1 MEQELLDVLK
11 STISGRPLTF
21 SEIREALAIHPEK
34 METDL
39 LALLERLEA
48 EGRIVRTRA
57 GRYGLP
63 EMMNLVRGTIEGH
76 AKGYAFLLPDDPALP
91 DLYIHASDLAG
102 AWHGDTVLARIN
114 RRRDAHGRMEGEVVR
129 IIQRHYKR
137 LVGTFRQYGQ
147 SGVVRPDDRRIDALI
162 FVDAEN
168 VAGAH
173 DEDQV
178 VVEIIAYPDDARGA
192 FGRIVEI
199 LGRLGDPGV
208 DILSIVRKYELP
220 EHFPERVLQEA
231 ARLPDEVTTEALVG
245 RLDLTHLRTVTID
258 GEDAKD
264 IDDAVSIERLVDGGY
279 RLGVHIADVSYY
291 VRPGSALDQEA
302 YARGTSVY
310 LVDRVIPML
319 PPKLS
324 NGICS
329 LNEGVLRLALSCL
342 ITFDR
347 DGRRVD
353 YELKPSVIRS
363 KARLT
368 YTEVNA
374 LLKSLLEKTDL
385 GEDDALQRVDK
396 HSGRGDFEQ
405 KTSFDEETAD
415 KEEDARLQAERTP
428 EIEASVEEGSR
439 STSEGTWDDKVPDMD
454 LGKVRAFQDDLVAMA
469 ELSERLRRRR
479 MERGAIDFELPEARI
494 ILDETGRPI
503 EVTLRSRDRAEM
515 LIEDFMLSA
524 NETVAEHMAHLELPY
539 IYRIHER
546 PDTEKLQQ
554 FAEFVMNF
562 GYVVHGSVE
571 RLTPRALQR
580 ILDEARG
587 EPEESVISTV
597 LLRSMQQARYSAEN
611 RGHFGLAA
619 THYTHFT
626 APIRRYPDL
635 IAHRLLRVYLFE
647 EKLDPAF
654 LHEMATVVPDIADHS
669 SKRERIAME
678 AERETD
684 ALKMTEYM
692 QHHIGETFPA
702 VISGVTAFG
711 LFVRLENT
719 IEGLVHVSYMDDD
732 YYHFHDRDYMLIG
745 EYTGKTYRLGD
756 EVLVRCRST
765 NIAERRIDFELVE
778 QQKAARRPK
787 PKKAIKVI
795 RPQSPVSREKAP
807 SGAYKGKGTPDPS
820 DKSKSQVKKKK
831 ETQNKKGQK
840 NQRNKRNK
848 KNQQSETNP

>member
-1 MEQELLDVLK
+1 MLRSLNPQLKEAYPLEQELLDTLK
-11 STISGRPLTF
+11 STISGRPMTLE
-21 SEIREALAIHPEK
+21 EIQAALHIDPESS
-34 METDL
+34 TIAL
-39 LALLERLEA
+39 PALLERLEK

-63 EMMNLVRGTIEGH
+63 EMMNLVRGTIESH
-76 AKGYAFLLPDDPALP
+76 AKGYAFLLPDDPTLP
-91 DLYIHASDLAG
+91 DLYIHARDLGG

-114 RRRDAHGRMEGEVVR
+114 RRRDAFGRIEGEVVR
-129 IIQRHYKR
+129 IIHRHYQR
-137 LVGTFRQYGQ
+137 LVGTFRKYGQ
-147 SGVVRPDDRRIDALI
+147 SGVVKPDDRRIDALI

-168 VAGAH
+168 TQGAQ

-178 VVEIIAYPDDARGA
+178 VVELIAYPEDTRGA

-199 LGRLGDPGV
+199 LGRRGDPGV
-208 DILSIVRKYELP
+208 DIVSIIRKYELP
-220 EHFPERVLQEA
+220 EHFPERVLAEA
-231 ARLPDEVTTEALVG
+231 SKLPDAVEPDAFLG
-245 RLDLTHLRTVTID
+245 RLDLTHLPTVTID

-264 IDDAVSIERLVDGGY
+264 IDDAVSIERLSDGGY
-279 RLGVHIADVSYY
+279 RLGVHIADVSHY
-291 VRPGSALDQEA
+291 VRPGTALDEEA
-302 YARGTSVY
+302 FRRGTSVY

-353 YELKPSVIRS
+353 YELTPSVIRS

-374 LLKSLLEKTDL
+374 LLRSHRERSSDADRTVDADL
-385 GEDDALQRVDK
+385 ALQP
-396 HSGRGDFEQ
+396 
-405 KTSFDEETAD
+405 AD
-415 KEEDARLQAERTP
+415 VSDGAVSL
-428 EIEASVEEGSR
+428 
-439 STSEGTWDDKVPDMD
+439 DKVR
-454 LGKVRAFQDDLVAMA
+454 LFTDDLLAMA

-494 ILDETGRPI
+494 ILDERGHPTD
-503 EVTLRSRDRAEM
+503 VTLRSRDRAEM
-515 LIEDFMLSA
+515 LIEDFMLAA

-554 FAEFVMNF
+554 FVEFVMNF

-580 ILDEARG
+580 ILEETRG

-635 IAHRLLRVYLFE
+635 IAHRLLRAYLFE
-647 EKLDPAF
+647 KNLDPSF
-654 LHEMATVVPDIADHS
+654 LQDMTHALPGIADHS

-684 ALKMTEYM
+684 ALKMAEYM
-692 QHHIGETFPA
+692 QDHIGETFPA

-711 LFVRLENT
+711 LFVRLKNT
-719 IEGLVHVSYMDDD
+719 IEGLVHISYMDDD
-732 YYHFHDRDYMLIG
+732 YYHFQDRAYMLVG

-778 QQKAARRPK
+778 EEDSTHRRPS
-787 PKKAIKVI
+787 PKAIKVI
-795 RPQSPVSREKAP
+795 RPQSKTFQKQSF
-807 SGAYKGKGTPDPS
+807 GTRS
-820 DKSKSQVKKKK
+820 DKTSRFKNDTAQETSGSKK
-831 ETQNKKGQK
+831 EKKQKHKKSHAQGHKKNKKGKQSKKHGSNPK
-840 NQRNKRNK
+840 N
-848 KNQQSETNP
+848 S